1 MKYYYKNYFFYLILL
16 LLLSSQLKS
25 DIVKKELHL
34 SINDQNILKN
44 MKKGEEKK
52 NYLVKKAILNE
63 SMEEKYTDEEKQ
75 KLRTLLEN
83 TEMEFYLSEYMKKLD
98 VNVTDEETKNAF
110 DQNRAKLKGIKY
122 SDAKEELKKLITNA
136 KKEKLLKEKINEITN
151 EYKIEDIVLLY

>member
-98 VNVTDEETKNAF
+98 TSSLKNI
-110 DQNRAKLKGIKY
+110 LP
-122 SDAKEELKKLITNA
+122 
-136 KKEKLLKEKINEITN
+136 
-151 EYKIEDIVLLY
+151 